1 MSNAI
6 LIPTDESI
14 MCSFDHTFP
23 FTMHNDEI
31 KNNNISA
38 PDVSDIELDEDSA
51 KESEFNNEDQPIRR
65 RRPSLPIP
73 IAKSSRSSS
82 SSIPISESLPNESF
96 LNSFVP
102 PHLLGDDRSY
112 FTYQHQH
119 KKRICSHAI

>member
-1 MSNAI
+1 MSNAV

-23 FTMHNDEI
+23 FTMNNDEI
-31 KNNNISA
+31 KSNNITDHDA
-38 PDVSDIELDEDSA
+38 SDIEIDEDST
-51 KESEFNNEDQPIRR
+51 KESEFNEPTRR

-73 IAKSSRSSS
+73 IAKSGRNRSSS
-82 SSIPISESLPNESF
+82 IPIPISESLPNQSF

-102 PHLLGDDRSY
+102 PHLLGDDHSY

-119 KKRICSHAI
+119 KKRLCSHAI